1 MSRSHLL
8 PFLSLVSLDFSFLY
22 MDNSVDE
29 LIGFPAKTCSQ
40 GWVGKKMFNGL
51 ENSDNDVDHVS
62 SMDQCKEVT
71 KQNTQELNK
80 SDHSGQ
86 NVQSISK
93 YDPFSHQKS
102 QGNFEVQTSLQ
113 TDQNINSC
121 IEYIDLE
128 RMNDK
133 NNHSIDS
140 SKGSTRKENNKLNSY
155 DNSGQK
161 LHSSVKYDSF
171 PRLNLLD
178 EVEVQEFVQLDRV
191 SSCKDYINTQCSLQ
205 KSSR

>member
-1 MSRSHLL
+1 M
-8 PFLSLVSLDFSFLY
+8 
-22 MDNSVDE
+22 DE

-140 SKGSTRKENNKLNSY
+140 SKGSTRKENKKLNSY